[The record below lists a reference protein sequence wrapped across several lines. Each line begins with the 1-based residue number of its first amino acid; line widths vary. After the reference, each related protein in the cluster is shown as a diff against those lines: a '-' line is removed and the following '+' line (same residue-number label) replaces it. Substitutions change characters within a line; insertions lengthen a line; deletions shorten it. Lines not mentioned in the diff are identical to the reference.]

1 MVQSGLGTGQHVDSQ
16 QGTSVNKMIELFALE
31 LVLLVI
37 AEAHPPTAQPLCGVL
52 DGQMAGMMTNPQ
64 VG

>member
-1 MVQSGLGTGQHVDSQ
+1 
-16 QGTSVNKMIELFALE
+16 MIELFALE

>member
-1 MVQSGLGTGQHVDSQ
+1 MFIPSRVPQSTKL
-16 QGTSVNKMIELFALE
+16 NMIELFALE
-31 LVLLVI
+31 LVFLVI

-52 DGQMAGMMTNPQ
+52 DSQMAGMMTNPQ